1 VVPEPLLDAIADD
14 DEVCAALESRWGY
27 GSGIY
32 SWFQELS
39 EEEIAEVTGAQGIS
53 APAVERLR
61 ELLIDAQPYPSAY
74 IEKTHFEHEALLQ
87 AAFAKLGAPDPRK
100 LTKTMIFG
108 QRVGSSDSRLAITS
122 PERSRELRP
131 WLERLNVAEVVRAF
145 DLGPREP
152 ADLWREGLEGELQQL
167 VNCHACAAEAGHYVV
182 STTS

>member
-1 VVPEPLLDAIADD
+1 MGISSYYEVVPEPLLDAVADD
-14 DEVCAALESRWGY
+14 DEVCVAFESLWGY
-27 GSGIY
+27 GSGMY

-108 QRVGSSDSRLAITS
+108 QREWSADSRLAITT
-122 PERSRELRP
+122 PERCRELSS
-131 WLERLNVAEVVRAF
+131 WIMRLNVAETAPE
-145 DLGPREP
+145 DLAE
-152 ADLWREGLEGELQQL
+152 ELQQL
-167 VNCHACAAEAGHYVV
+167 IACHLCAAESGHYLVIG
-182 STTS
+182 ST